1 MSLRF
6 LLIPHIQEVLLTL
19 NVAMATPMHKIWIM
33 KVLGVQRDS
42 NLIFLNFTQTPLPIG
57 GQIWW
62 VLYLVEG
69 MGRMYIRMLSCI
81 VHTSMEACL

>member
-1 MSLRF
+1 
-6 LLIPHIQEVLLTL
+6 
-19 NVAMATPMHKIWIM
+19 M

-81 VHTSMEACL
+81 VHTSIEACLLRASLLQRFYDGASTTVLLATVST